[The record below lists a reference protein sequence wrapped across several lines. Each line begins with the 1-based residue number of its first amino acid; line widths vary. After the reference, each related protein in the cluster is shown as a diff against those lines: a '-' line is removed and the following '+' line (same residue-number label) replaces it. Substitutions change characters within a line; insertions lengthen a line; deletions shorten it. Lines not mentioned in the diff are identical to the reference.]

1 MGTSGLSDAPAA
13 VSLDSEIARIVEAMG
28 EAPNLDLDALPLD
41 EALRLVRQWPEVPAP
56 PNSEDRQV
64 DVGAGRQVRV
74 RLYFPEKDRS
84 GLPVLMHLHGGG
96 FVSGFIEMD
105 DGRCARLARDA
116 DCIVAS
122 VEYPLAPEHPFPEPI
137 EDSFAVWR
145 WITTSAAEF
154 GGDPRRVAISGSSA
168 GGHLAVGVTRLARD
182 RDAQAP
188 LLQLLTYPVID
199 PGLTTASYAAFAHG
213 PFLTHARMAWFW
225 KQYMGAGRPEGPL
238 WSPLSADLRG
248 LPPAHVIAA
257 EYDVLR
263 DEGEAYAARLRDAG
277 VSATATRYKG
287 MIHGF
292 LTVAAGHRESG
303 AALDE
308 SARRLRAAFDGASR

>member
-1 MGTSGLSDAPAA
+1 MTTNRLGDAPEAA
-13 VSLDSEIARIVEAMG
+13 ALDPEIARIVEAMG

-41 EALRLVRQWPEVPAP
+41 EALRMVRQWPEVPPP

-64 DVGAGRQVRV
+64 DVGSGRQVRV
-74 RLYFPEKDRS
+74 RLYFPEPGRR

-105 DGRCARLARDA
+105 DARCGKLAHDA
-116 DCIVAS
+116 CCIVAS

-154 GGDPRRVAISGSSA
+154 GGDPSRVAISGSSA
-168 GGHLAVGVTRLARD
+168 GGHLAVGVTLLTRE

-188 LLQLLTYPVID
+188 LLPLLTYPVVG
-199 PGLTTASYAAFAHG
+199 PGLATASYAAFARG
-213 PFLTHARMAWFW
+213 RFLTRARMAWFW
-225 KQYMGAGRPEGPL
+225 KQYTGAGRPEGPL
-238 WSPLSADLRG
+238 WSPLTTDLRG
-248 LPPAHVIAA
+248 LPPAHVITA

-277 VSATATRYKG
+277 VSATLTRYEG

-292 LTVAAGHRESG
+292 LTVAAGHRVSG

-308 SARRLRAAFDGASR
+308 SARRLRAAFETKSR